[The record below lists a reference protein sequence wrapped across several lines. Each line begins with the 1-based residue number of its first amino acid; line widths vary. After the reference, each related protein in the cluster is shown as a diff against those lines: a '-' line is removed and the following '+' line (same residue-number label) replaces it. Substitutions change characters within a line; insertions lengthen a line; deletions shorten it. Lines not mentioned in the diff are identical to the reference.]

1 MGRPKN
7 YRRDEVVERA
17 LCLFRERG
25 YSGTSIEDLVR
36 ATGINRYSLYD
47 EFADKRGL
55 FLESLARFQCQKLT
69 EASAMLNQP
78 GPKLPLIRRYFE
90 TVRERSRAAGP
101 VNCLVT
107 VSAVNLASSDSEIAD
122 QVMEHFAALVAVFEK
137 ALEDARAAGEFTSDL
152 PSRSLAR
159 VIINAARGM
168 RIIAQFEGLDAT
180 AEDISETMLALLVPK
195 G

>member
-1 MGRPKN
+1 
-7 YRRDEVVERA
+7 
-17 LCLFRERG
+17 
-25 YSGTSIEDLVR
+25 
-36 ATGINRYSLYD
+36 
-47 EFADKRGL
+47 
-55 FLESLARFQCQKLT
+55 
-69 EASAMLNQP
+69 MLNQP